1 MESGLK
7 LKTDLRSLTY
17 DELENHLVDM
27 GEKKFRAS
35 QIYDAV
41 FNKGIQDIN
50 DITNISKSLRERLA
64 NDYKIDSLNNEK
76 KLVSKIDGTV
86 KYLFSTADGECIES
100 VVMKYNHGYT
110 ICISSQ
116 AGCAMGCA
124 FCASTIGGKK
134 RNLTSGEIIS
144 QIMCAAKDSKVHIS
158 NIVMMG
164 IGEPLDNFENVK
176 KFLINVNDKRG
187 LNIGYRHISLST
199 CGLADKIYE
208 LAKMNIPIT
217 LSVSLHASDNKT
229 RSSIMPVNKK
239 FPIEKLMEA
248 VRYYQ
253 SVTGRRISF
262 EYALIKDVNDNEK
275 AAAALVKTVD
285 GVKCHI
291 NLIPVNAVTER
302 GFEKPAQAKIKKFI
316 DVIEKNKITATVRRE
331 LGSDI
336 NASCGQLRNKNK
348 NAKNGS

>member
-1 MESGLK
+1 MESGLR

-17 DELENHLVDM
+17 DELENHLIDM

-64 NDYKIDSLNNEK
+64 NDYKIDSLNIEK

-275 AAAALVKTVD
+275 AAAALVKAVD
-285 GVKCHI
+285 GVMCHI
-291 NLIPVNAVTER
+291 NLIPVNSVTER

-348 NAKNGS
+348 NAENGS